1 MEGGHSFSL
10 SGCISEHGT
19 EQTEQK
25 IFSRRYICLI
35 INEKKT
41 YTTSYLETVSFKSL
55 RIPSFA
61 LSITALSKESR

>member
-41 YTTSYLETVSFKSL
+41 YTTSYLETVQIRGYGIHPL
-55 RIPSFA
+55 
-61 LSITALSKESR
+61 